1 MNRIRAAEILIEK
14 IKKDY
19 IEDVAVVV
27 IMGSTIYGETHHL
40 SDLDLYYV
48 VNTAR
53 GYELAKTFII
63 DGIGY
68 DFWPISWERIERIA
82 NYEERITSIVT
93 EGKVLYY
100 GSDEDLK
107 RFNEIKMKALDCSDT
122 LKFIRKSE
130 AVLGNA
136 FKPLFLLN
144 HASTLSQARNL
155 GVQVMFSVT
164 NAIALLNRDMVRRGR
179 GKLKAELLKMEKRP
193 QDFEKLY
200 DVLFE
205 SMEVHEIKSSLTEL
219 VNQMVQLINREKQN
233 DEMANPVSVKD
244 RLAGFYEELINFYNK
259 IRRSEE
265 IGDTVTAFFA
275 ANEINIELCDVFSGT
290 GVALDVLPDLM
301 ARYDPNDME
310 AFYLTARLHQKALES
325 LLANNGVTVTVYN
338 DFEALAEVYA

>member
-19 IEDVAVVV
+19 REDVAVVV

-93 EGKVLYY
+93 EGKILYY

-144 HASTLSQARNL
+144 QASTLSQARNL

-164 NAIALLNRDMVRRGR
+164 NAIA
-179 GKLKAELLKMEKRP
+179 
-193 QDFEKLY
+193 
-200 DVLFE
+200 
-205 SMEVHEIKSSLTEL
+205 L

>member
-1 MNRIRAAEILIEK
+1 MERMRAAEILIEK

-19 IEDVAVVV
+19 REDVAVVV

-48 VNTAR
+48 VNTTR

-93 EGKVLYY
+93 EGKILYY

-107 RFNEIKMKALDCSDT
+107 RFNALKMKALDHSDA
-122 LKFIRKSE
+122 LKFINKSE

-144 HASTLSQARNL
+144 QAKTLSEARNL
-155 GVQVMFSVT
+155 GVQVMFSLT
-164 NAIALLNRDMVRRGR
+164 NAIALLNRDMVKRGR
-179 GKLKAELLKMEKRP
+179 GKLKAELLKMEIRP

-205 SMEVHEIKSSLTEL
+205 SIEIHEIKTSLTVL
-219 VNQMVQLINREKQN
+219 VNQMVQLINHEKQN
-233 DEMANPVSVKD
+233 YERMNPVSVRD

-259 IRRSEE
+259 LRRSEE
-265 IGDTVTAFFA
+265 TNDTVTAFYA
-275 ANEINIELCDVFSGT
+275 ANEIILELCDVFSGT
-290 GVALDVLPDLM
+290 GVSLEVLPDLM
-301 ARYDPNDME
+301 ARYDPTDME

-325 LLANNGVTVTVYN
+325 LLANNGVTVTEYKN
-338 DFEALAEVYA
+338 FDELAEVYA